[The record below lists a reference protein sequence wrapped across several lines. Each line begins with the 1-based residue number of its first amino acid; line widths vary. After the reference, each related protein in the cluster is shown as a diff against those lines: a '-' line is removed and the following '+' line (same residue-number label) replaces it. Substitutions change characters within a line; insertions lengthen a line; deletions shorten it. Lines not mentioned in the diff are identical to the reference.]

1 MVGGRD
7 RWESCE
13 MCAARLLT
21 RGPTATC
28 VAVGGRPPPPNS
40 AGHVAAPRQRP
51 PCRPRGRGGCERVGA
66 RARHPHIGRPLA
78 RHARG
83 LDAPAAGALMVA
95 AGARQAGG
103 RRRAGGRAWAARCWR
118 AAPRPVRAAA
128 ALTAGLLE
136 LNASVKDAT
145 QGQPNSSRPDPE
157 PDPNP
162 DPDPDPNPDPDPD
175 PDPNPTAAPTLTP
188 ALTPTLALTLE
199 RGCVSH
205 HASRCGR
212 ADGSRCRPRERKEKC
227 LVRSEPQPTNFF
239 CHTRRSRPTPSTH
252 ARPRRRPPS
261 PSSVHQ
267 GVVVIV
273 LGVQNCD
280 WLAPFRRPVLGAMRD
295 DGNKP
300 KPLWSSARFRGGPVN
315 SDGLPQHA
323 RQDEQLELAAPK
335 AGVLTGEEDVWS
347 AGQRVSGQGTGRRV
361 WTAGQRADPP
371 HPHMLALS
379 PCLSPSTAHSTSQAP
394 LPRA

>member
-21 RGPTATC
+21 KGPTATC

-136 LNASVKDAT
+136 LNASAKDVS
-145 QGQPNSSRPDPE
+145 QP
-157 PDPNP
+157 
-162 DPDPDPNPDPDPD
+162 
-175 PDPNPTAAPTLTP
+175 
-188 ALTPTLALTLE
+188 LTLM
-199 RGCVSH
+199 RRRLGPSTPLFD
-205 HASRCGR
+205 AR
-212 ADGSRCRPRERKEKC
+212 RERLPPPC
-227 LVRSEPQPTNFF
+227 Q
-239 CHTRRSRPTPSTH
+239 
-252 ARPRRRPPS
+252 RPPS
-261 PSSVHQ
+261 STAQ
-267 GVVVIV
+267 
-273 LGVQNCD
+273 
-280 WLAPFRRPVLGAMRD
+280 
-295 DGNKP
+295 
-300 KPLWSSARFRGGPVN
+300 
-315 SDGLPQHA
+315 
-323 RQDEQLELAAPK
+323 
-335 AGVLTGEEDVWS
+335 WS
-347 AGQRVSGQGTGRRV
+347 AGVGRRQPR
-361 WTAGQRADPP
+361 GSGER
-371 HPHMLALS
+371 S
-379 PCLSPSTAHSTSQAP
+379 PK
-394 LPRA
+394 RMF